1 MEIKI
6 TSKFNV
12 GDTAYK
18 FNTETNKLEEFH
30 IKSISVHIYENMQ
43 AFGYHSEEPMSYT
56 AERYLFA
63 SKEEFINQL
72 TE

>member
-18 FNTETNKLEEFH
+18 FNPETSKLEEFH
-30 IKSISVHIYENMQ
+30 IKSISVHIHENMQ
-43 AFGYHSEEPMSYT
+43 TFGYHSDERMSYT
-56 AERYLFA
+56 PERYLFA